1 MPGPQAL
8 EPTPAPQREALLPL
22 TETWGCLDPE
32 PLNSEWRLLLKRMP
46 PQNVPDMQ
54 VVSVD
59 LDHLTFNTRGAQSQV
74 HLQTR
79 KPETGGPA
87 RLGPQFLTP
96 DSRVGLPLPLI
107 PGLLVGSLE
116 R

>member
-1 MPGPQAL
+1 MPGPG
-8 EPTPAPQREALLPL
+8 APELGVEAPSQ
-22 TETWGCLDPE
+22 EDA
-32 PLNSEWRLLLKRMP
+32 

-54 VVSVD
+54 VVPVD

-96 DSRVGLPLPLI
+96 DSRLGLPLPLI